1 LAIVD
6 GGVAADDFARV
17 DVAWD
22 TALGGGDNAIA
33 DGAMAGDPDLTSQND
48 GLTDRGGTG
57 EADLGAEQGILA
69 HG

>member
-1 LAIVD
+1 MDQGNGAKPLAIVD

-33 DGAMAGDPDLTSQND
+33 DGAMAGDPDLTTLVITAG
-48 GLTDRGGTG
+48 GLAR
-57 EADLGAEQGILA
+57 ERNRRRA
-69 HG
+69 